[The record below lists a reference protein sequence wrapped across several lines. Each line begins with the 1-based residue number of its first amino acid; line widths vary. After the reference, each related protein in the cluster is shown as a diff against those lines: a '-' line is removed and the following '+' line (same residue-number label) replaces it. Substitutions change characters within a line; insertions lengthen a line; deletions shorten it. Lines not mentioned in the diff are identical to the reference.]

1 MSFLDIFKNLSVD
14 EKILTVKNFNE
25 LATSK
30 DYFRTYLFS
39 VYFVGGESSS
49 EPFYWI
55 SNTATPVMTTTDQRV
70 DYLHTQIK
78 QAGRTLPQQWQVTV
92 RDNSTGEAF
101 KYFHAWRLSIWP
113 KITKPSVDR
122 YKRVAVVKLIPPT
135 GSSLYRAYV
144 LYGVWPM
151 EIQATT
157 LSYDD
162 DNIATFGVTL
172 AMDYFEVKGVGEA
185 E

>member
-1 MSFLDIFKNLSVD
+1 MSVLDIFKNQVVD
-14 EKILTVKNFNE
+14 EKMLTVKNFNE

-30 DYFRTYLFS
+30 DYFRAYLFS
-39 VYFVGGESSS
+39 VYFVGGETSS

-55 SNTATPVMTTTDQRV
+55 ANTATPVMATTSQVV

-101 KYFHAWRLSIWP
+101 KYFNTWRLSIYP
-113 KITKPSVDR
+113 KITKSSVDR
-122 YKRVAVVKLIPPT
+122 YKRIAVVKMIPPT

-151 EIQATT
+151 EISATQ
-157 LSYDD
+157 LNYDE

-172 AMDYFEVKGVGEA
+172 SMDYFDVTGVGA